1 MVVEDEPDLAH
12 LIAFHLERAGFEVNT
27 IADGLQ
33 ALQAVRKNPP
43 DLLILDLMIPGIG
56 GLDLAR
62 RLRVDPK
69 TANLPILMLTA
80 RAEETDQVTGL
91 AAGADDY
98 MTKPFSMKVLL
109 ARVDALLRRTGPITT
124 GDRLTVGPIEAD
136 LNLHEV
142 MVEERPVTLTLTEFR
157 LLVALMR
164 RAGKTMSREDL
175 MFTAIGP
182 DIMVTARTI
191 DVHIAAIRKKLG
203 SAGARIRTIRGAG
216 YLLEDDAPA
225 AQPEAPAH

>member
-1 MVVEDEPDLAH
+1 
-12 LIAFHLERAGFEVNT
+12 
-27 IADGLQ
+27 
-33 ALQAVRKNPP
+33 
-43 DLLILDLMIPGIG
+43 
-56 GLDLAR
+56 
-62 RLRVDPK
+62 
-69 TANLPILMLTA
+69 
-80 RAEETDQVTGL
+80 
-91 AAGADDY
+91 
-98 MTKPFSMKVLL
+98 
-109 ARVDALLRRTGPITT
+109 
-124 GDRLTVGPIEAD
+124 AD

-142 MVEERPVTLTLTEFR
+142 TVEERPVTLTLTEFR

>member
-1 MVVEDEPDLAH
+1 IVVVEDEPDLAH
-12 LIAFHLERAGFEVNT
+12 LIAFHLERGGFEVNT

-124 GDRLTVGPIEAD
+124 GDRL
-136 LNLHEV
+136 
-142 MVEERPVTLTLTEFR
+142 
-157 LLVALMR
+157 
-164 RAGKTMSREDL
+164 
-175 MFTAIGP
+175 
-182 DIMVTARTI
+182 
-191 DVHIAAIRKKLG
+191 
-203 SAGARIRTIRGAG
+203 
-216 YLLEDDAPA
+216 
-225 AQPEAPAH
+225 